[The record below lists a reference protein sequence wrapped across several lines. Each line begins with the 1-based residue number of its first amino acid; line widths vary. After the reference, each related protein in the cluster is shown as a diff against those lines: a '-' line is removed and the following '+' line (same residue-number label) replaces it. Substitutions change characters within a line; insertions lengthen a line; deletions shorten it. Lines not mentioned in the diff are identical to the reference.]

1 METLTAAQV
10 RKDLYRLL
18 EEVLETNK
26 PIRISGKRS
35 NAVLVSEENWNSI
48 QETLNLTSIPGVQ
61 ESIIEGLNTPLE
73 ESSET
78 LEW

>member
-73 ESSET
+73 ESGET